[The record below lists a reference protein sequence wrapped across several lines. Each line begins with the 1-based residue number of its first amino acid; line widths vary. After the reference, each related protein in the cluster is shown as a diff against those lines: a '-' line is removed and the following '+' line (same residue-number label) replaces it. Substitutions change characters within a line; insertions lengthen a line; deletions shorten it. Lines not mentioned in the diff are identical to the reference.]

1 MGLMQRRTLAS
12 ILALG
17 LTLSG
22 CARWAPQ
29 HEPGRVRFRHACPL
43 QRAPLVAAFGDAGV
57 RGVYHFAAGRASH
70 DELGAF
76 IDSAYAGGFGVF
88 PVMVEMNG
96 TDTLIVQ
103 GRAVL
108 RDQAAVD
115 LEFETAC
122 ALRQRHIYLSH
133 VRHNP
138 AEPTGSLRVR

>member
-1 MGLMQRRTLAS
+1 MGGMHVRAS
-12 ILALG
+12 ILALS
-17 LTLSG
+17 LILAG

-29 HEPGRVRFRHACPL
+29 HGPGRARLSHACPV
-43 QRAPLVAAFGDAGV
+43 QRAPLVTVFGDAGV
-57 RGVYHFAAGRASH
+57 RAVYHFAAGGASH

-76 IDSAYAGGFGVF
+76 IHMADTGGFNVV

-103 GRAVL
+103 GMTVL

-115 LEFETAC
+115 RDFENAC

>member
-1 MGLMQRRTLAS
+1 MQRLALATLLVGS
-12 ILALG
+12 LILA
-17 LTLSG
+17 G

-29 HEPGRVRFRHACPL
+29 HGPGRARLSHACPL

-57 RGVYHFAAGRASH
+57 RAVYHFAAGGASH

-76 IDSAYAGGFGVF
+76 IHAADGTGFNVV

-96 TDTLIVQ
+96 RDTLIVQ
-103 GRAVL
+103 GAAIL
-108 RDQAAVD
+108 HDQAAVD
-115 LEFETAC
+115 REFATAC

-138 AEPTGSLRVR
+138 AGPAGSLRVR